1 MLHLAVL
8 HGQAGCGA
16 TGRLPPHQPERGNAA
31 RSRPQCAAAKSGCRP
46 ARPIALGH
54 RRPPIQSRDRQRGPA
69 RRCPSMRPSSPL
81 ALHETPAP
89 QCPPHE
95 GCTGWGALTGQK
107 KKANKPRC
115 CQAGGRA
122 WMFVASSAAWKSCLP
137 RLTGYYRVSQVG
149 VSSSGFQSNK
159 RSAAALRAVRK
170 CAPHSLIMASIPAC
184 HPPSRSILKR
194 TGCPRSG
201 FWDCCGYA

>member
-107 KKANKPRC
+107 KKPISP
-115 CQAGGRA
+115 G
-122 WMFVASSAAWKSCLP
+122 VA
-137 RLTGYYRVSQVG
+137 RR
-149 VSSSGFQSNK
+149 
-159 RSAAALRAVRK
+159 AAALGCLLPPAL
-170 CAPHSLIMASIPAC
+170 HGSPAC
-184 HPPSRSILKR
+184 QGLLDII
-194 TGCPRSG
+194 G
-201 FWDCCGYA
+201 FHRLG